1 MKVLSFFSSRVAKSQ
16 RAGTVKQRRRR
27 RLLCESLE
35 QRALLAGVVGVPIV
49 VDNLNDSGDGSLR
62 AAVAEANATSG
73 ADVIQFDFESGGP
86 YAITLTSGEL
96 LITDDLTIEG
106 LGSAGLTISGNDNSR
121 IFNVV
126 EPADNPDEFIFIDI
140 FVSIQGLT
148 LTDGSAVDGGAIR
161 NESAT
166 LYLTDV
172 TVTGNSATG
181 KGGGIYTL
189 GEDFGGYGGGETT
202 LIINDSQITSNQGGL
217 GGGIYNDKDHVKLY
231 GSVVSDNTATGNG
244 GGIYTLGQTGGGYG
258 PTLETLIINDSQ
270 VTGNQAVNGGGIY
283 NEIDHVE
290 LFNTV
295 VSDNTAT
302 GNGGGIYTLG
312 QIGGGGYGPELA
324 TLIVNDS
331 QISGN
336 NATGSG
342 GGIYNQDDHVGL
354 FRSTVVGNI
363 ATRGRRRDLHAGD
376 SSPT

>member
-86 YAITLTSGEL
+86 HAITLTSGEL

-106 LGSAGLTISGNDNSR
+106 LGSARLTISGNDNSR

-126 EPADNPDEFIFIDI
+126 EPADNPDEFIYIDI

-172 TVTGNSATG
+172 TVDGQHGHRQRTAASTPWEKAPEGRRRPDNAG
-181 KGGGIYTL
+181 RRQQP
-189 GEDFGGYGGGETT
+189 
-202 LIINDSQITSNQGGL
+202 SQRQPGRQ
-217 GGGIYNDKDHVKLY
+217 GGGIYNENDHVELCA
-231 GSVVSDNTATGNG
+231 SVVNGNTASVNG
-244 GGIYTLGQTGGGYG
+244 GGIYTSASGGGGYG
-258 PTLETLIINDSQ
+258 GELATLIINDSQ
-270 VTGNQAVNGGGIY
+270 VTGNR
-283 NEIDHVE
+283 
-290 LFNTV
+290 
-295 VSDNTAT
+295 
-302 GNGGGIYTLG
+302 
-312 QIGGGGYGPELA
+312 
-324 TLIVNDS
+324 
-331 QISGN
+331 
-336 NATGSG
+336 
-342 GGIYNQDDHVGL
+342 
-354 FRSTVVGNI
+354 RSTAAESTTKTITSN
-363 ATRGRRRDLHAGD
+363 
-376 SSPT
+376 